1 MKKLLLSLSIFFFTT
16 ISFSQNALSLDGTND
31 YVNCGTGTSLNITG
45 TAITM
50 EAWIYPTSWRTNIWQ
65 GNVISKEGTG
75 TGYML
80 RVGAGGKL
88 NMNVGNGPGAGT
100 WNELSS
106 STTVLTLNTWQ
117 HIAGTYDGSY
127 LRLYVNGIVTDSLA
141 KTVTMTGSNT
151 INLLLG
157 TSPYDLT
164 RTFPGKID
172 EVRIWNVA
180 RTKAHINADM
190 NNELC
195 SVPSSVKAYYN
206 LNQGVAG
213 GVNTTVT
220 TATDYSGNSNTGTLV
235 NFSLSGTSSNWVTG
249 QTLVPGVVVNTI
261 NVSACGSYTMPNG
274 SIITIAGTYYDTL
287 PSSTPCDSL
296 IGYNISFPAA
306 IISNTINDVGCV
318 NYTTA
323 LGNII
328 TTSGTYYDTISTGSG
343 CDTTVEYIITISGP
357 VDDSVFRVGGRMD
370 SYDTWAAH
378 QWVRCDSNFKPIIGA
393 TNRFYIATQPG
404 DYAVIVTRGS
414 CLDTSDC
421 INIALSNIEEI
432 DLNNFFSVYPN
443 PSNQWI
449 TIDSEIPLLKK
460 NIKIYTTTGILVND
474 LTSVG
479 KKINVESLTSGI
491 YVIQINFDEKIYFSK
506 FVKK

>member
-1 MKKLLLSLSIFFFTT
+1 
-16 ISFSQNALSLDGTND
+16 
-31 YVNCGTGTSLNITG
+31 
-45 TAITM
+45 
-50 EAWIYPTSWRTNIWQ
+50 
-65 GNVISKEGTG
+65 
-75 TGYML
+75 
-80 RVGAGGKL
+80 
-88 NMNVGNGPGAGT
+88 
-100 WNELSS
+100 
-106 STTVLTLNTWQ
+106 
-117 HIAGTYDGSY
+117 
-127 LRLYVNGIVTDSLA
+127 
-141 KTVTMTGSNT
+141 
-151 INLLLG
+151 
-157 TSPYDLT
+157 
-164 RTFPGKID
+164 
-172 EVRIWNVA
+172 
-180 RTKAHINADM
+180 
-190 NNELC
+190 
-195 SVPSSVKAYYN
+195 
-206 LNQGVAG
+206 
-213 GVNTTVT
+213 
-220 TATDYSGNSNTGTLV
+220 
-235 NFSLSGTSSNWVTG
+235 
-249 QTLVPGVVVNTI
+249 
-261 NVSACGSYTMPNG
+261 MPNG

-296 IGYNISFPAA
+296 IGYNISFPAS
-306 IISNTINDVGCV
+306 IIRNTINDVGCV
-318 NYTTA
+318 NYITA

-432 DLNNFFSVYPN
+432 GLNNFFSVYPN
-443 PSNQWI
+443 PSNQSI

-479 KKINVESLTSGI
+479 KKINVESLTNGI
-491 YVIQINFDEKIYFSK
+491 YVIQINFDEKIYFST